1 MQPLALAQLKEF
13 PHFFCCTGLAIDHSF
28 YLLASFAV
36 DLLMTSFVD
45 QLFKKPAPQVLGVV
59 SLLSCSLVLAQ
70 SANVP
75 QVIATR

>member
-1 MQPLALAQLKEF
+1 MRPLALAQLKEF
-13 PHFFCCTGLAIDHSF
+13 PHFLLNRAINHSF
-28 YLLASFAV
+28 DLLASFAV

-59 SLLSCSLVLAQ
+59 SLLSCPLVLAQ